1 MNNHLIHLPPGVIY
15 LSVRDLPK
23 VVIVSC
29 YENEFNFDICCQS
42 EQNVDLPTGADI
54 EPPILVSDIQP
65 PIVVCDSEPPIV
77 VSDSEPPIVV
87 SDSELP
93 IVVSDSEPPIVV
105 SDIQPPI
112 VVSDIEPPIVVSDS
126 ELPVVVSDIEPPVVV
141 SFVAQNVPADSTKSL
156 LNEEVI
162 CVIDYKQ
169 ELQGFVII
177 NEEIPSHY
185 YKMHIAIA
193 NTFVKYKYAFMILE
207 SYMMALIKHME
218 CFYLIDSHARNCL
231 GMPDPNGTAIVMQ
244 FANILDLEQYLYAL
258 SEALHSN
265 LFEIVP
271 VQFTEFVNNNSTKNV
286 NFAYSV
292 RLRKNREFQKAKRA
306 EENDCERQNR
316 LQNMREYINKKR
328 CEESGLA
335 RQTRHDGAKL
345 SQKRKRSVETDLERQ
360 KSSNKHAKR
369 VPQAQSEPQ
378 VTQAQSEDNQND
390 YLTAFDNSENGGIEE
405 QSWAKANINKFHKS
419 MKYVVSQCTVCFEAW
434 PLKSKPKAPYVCSR
448 CFRDKKSQ
456 KKFSV
461 ENSLIPSSVPDEL
474 KDLTQIEE
482 MLFARALPIM
492 RVYIK
497 RGGQRGYSGHCINLL
512 QKVSELAT
520 CLPRYP
526 RDLAVIIVKVN
537 GIDNTF
543 RDVTVRKQK
552 VLNALLWLMNN
563 NPHYNDI
570 TVNEDALQL
579 LPDNG
584 IPTDIM
590 SVETEDDI
598 VLEDDTP
605 AAAGPPTDNP
615 SEDVVY
621 DDSTEM
627 SSFLPVGF

>member
-1 MNNHLIHLPPGVIY
+1 MYLKAMNNHLIHLPPGVIY

-29 YENEFNFDICCQS
+29 LH
-42 EQNVDLPTGADI
+42 DLPTGADI

-77 VSDSEPPIVV
+77 VCDSEPPIVV

-93 IVVSDSEPPIVV
+93 IVVSD
-105 SDIQPPI
+105 
-112 VVSDIEPPIVVSDS
+112 IELPIVVSDS
-126 ELPVVVSDIEPPVVV
+126 ELPVVLSDIEPPVVV
-141 SFVAQNVPADSTKSL
+141 SFVTQNVPADSTKSL

-185 YKMHIAIA
+185 YKMHVAIA

-207 SYMMALIKHME
+207 SYMMALIKHVE

-286 NFAYSV
+286 NFAHSA
-292 RLRKNREFQKAKRA
+292 RLQKNGEFQKAKRS

-316 LQNMREYINKKR
+316 LQNMREYINRKR

-335 RQTRHDGAKL
+335 RQTRLDGAKL
-345 SQKRKRSVETDLERQ
+345 SQKRKRSVEADLERQ

-369 VPQAQSEPQ
+369 VP
-378 VTQAQSEDNQND
+378 QAQSEDNQND

-434 PLKSKPKAPYVCSR
+434 NLKSKPKAPYVCSQ
-448 CFRDKKSQ
+448 CFWDKKSP

-482 MLFARALPIM
+482 MLIARALPIM

-497 RGGQRGYSGHCINLL
+497 RGGYSGHCINLP

-520 CLPRYP
+520 CLPRQGCKLLSDIGQCP
-526 RDLAVIIVKVN
+526 TKFGKCPSKSNFDRTLVRSQKKIVTY
-537 GIDNTF
+537 IF
-543 RDVTVRKQK
+543 
-552 VLNALLWLMNN
+552 LL
-563 NPHYNDI
+563 
-570 TVNEDALQL
+570 
-579 LPDNG
+579 
-584 IPTDIM
+584 
-590 SVETEDDI
+590 
-598 VLEDDTP
+598 
-605 AAAGPPTDNP
+605 
-615 SEDVVY
+615 
-621 DDSTEM
+621 
-627 SSFLPVGF
+627 